1 MIIYG
6 IKGYQTDLEGT
17 VYDQSFVID
26 NGDFTLQ
33 TDLDMNGFDIKNYER
48 GYTIDN
54 DTIKLQKKLDLN
66 GYALKNF
73 QSRIILTGEWKSD
86 ENKTGTSTFVKF
98 GNNIRVMAPFPCL
111 LDGISALITELKGAS
126 RTYERIGFVFR
137 IPGTLLTE
145 HPFKSIRNAN
155 GLKYQFA
162 APRTAEGKRQR
173 LDAGQY
179 FAVNL
184 SQPSHPEL
192 PLSNTKTVLVSLILI
207 DDFSFR

>member
-1 MIIYG
+1 
-6 IKGYQTDLEGT
+6 
-17 VYDQSFVID
+17 
-26 NGDFTLQ
+26 
-33 TDLDMNGFDIKNYER
+33 MNGFDIKNYER

-73 QSRIILTGEWKSD
+73 QSRIIITGEWKSD
-86 ENKTGTSTFVKF
+86 ENKIGNKTFVKF

-111 LDGISALITELKGAS
+111 LDGISALIMELKGGS
-126 RTYERIGFVFR
+126 RTYERIGFAFR
-137 IPGTLLTE
+137 IPGTLLTNL
-145 HPFKSIRNAN
+145 PFKSIRNAN

-162 APRTAEGKRQR
+162 APRTLLEGKRQR
-173 LDAGQY
+173 IDAGQY